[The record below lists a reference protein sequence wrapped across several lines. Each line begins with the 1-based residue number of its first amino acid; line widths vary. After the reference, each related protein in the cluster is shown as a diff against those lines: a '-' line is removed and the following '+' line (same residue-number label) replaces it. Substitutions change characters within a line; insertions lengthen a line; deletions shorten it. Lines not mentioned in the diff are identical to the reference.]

1 MDFDLG
7 DEQQLFRDTI
17 DRLVER
23 AYGFEQRQR
32 YAAEAPGY
40 SREVWAQ
47 MAELGLLALPVAEDD
62 GGLGFGAQ
70 ETALVM
76 EAAGRGLMLEPY
88 LASVVLAGSLL
99 RGGASTAQRG
109 DWLPGLIDGSVIWTL
124 ATTERGSRW
133 QLSHVETRATRDG
146 DGWRLDGEKIAVPH
160 GHVADQAL
168 VSARIAGEAGE
179 ARGIAVF
186 RVAADADG
194 LTRRSYRT
202 QDGQGAADW
211 LLDGVRVAADDWLA
225 VDEALPLLEAARDAG
240 IAALAAEA
248 VGAMQALL
256 DLSVDYLGQR
266 KQFGGVIG
274 RFQVLQH
281 MAVDMLVELEQAR
294 SMAMLAAMAIDG
306 DDADARRRTLAAVKV
321 QLGRALR
328 LVGQTAVQLHG
339 GIGVTEESAVGHYF
353 RRLTMIDLQFGDGD
367 HHLDRLVAL
376 GGLGLGE
383 APAGAA

>member
-1 MDFDLG
+1 MNFDPT

-23 AYGFEQRQR
+23 TYGFEQRQR
-32 YAAEAPGY
+32 HAATEPGY

-47 MAELGLLALPVAEDD
+47 MADLGLLALPFSEDD

-88 LASVVLAGSLL
+88 LPSVVLAGTLIAA
-99 RGGASTAQRG
+99 GASSTQRG
-109 DWLPGLIDGSVIWTL
+109 DWLPGLIDGSCIWTL
-124 ATTERGSRW
+124 AATEWRSRW
-133 QLSHVETRATRDG
+133 QWTHVETRAVRDG
-146 DGWRLDGEKIAVPH
+146 AGWRLDGEKIAVPH
-160 GHVADQAL
+160 GHIAEVAL
-168 VSARIAGEAGE
+168 VSARIAGEPGD
-179 ARGIAVF
+179 ARGIALF
-186 RVAADADG
+186 RVAADAAG
-194 LTRRSYRT
+194 ISRQGWRG

-211 LLDGVRVAADDWLA
+211 RLDGVHVAADDWLA

-274 RFQVLQH
+274 RFQALQH

-294 SMAMLAAMAIDG
+294 SMALLAAMAVDG
-306 DDADARRRTLAAVKV
+306 DDAAERSRTLAAVKV
-321 QLGRALR
+321 QIGRSAR
-328 LVGQTAVQLHG
+328 LVAQTAVQLHG

-353 RRLTMIDLQFGDGD
+353 RRLSLLEMQLGDSD

-376 GGLGLGE
+376 GGLGL
-383 APAGAA
+383 AGAA